1 MASLL
6 SLIQRR
12 QGGQEGVAARPG
24 KASSMHR
31 ATAAPRRVD
40 SNQSGLH
47 PRLAERVRRHLLHPY
62 RRPVAEHNR
71 RAVEQ
76 AAERLAEH
84 DGPLLLDS
92 FCGVGASTALLACRH
107 PEALVVGLDKSARR
121 LARHGHHLPAS
132 AGGRLPDNCLLVRAE
147 VDDFWRLAAEAG
159 WRPQAH
165 YLLYPNP
172 WPKAAHLQRRVHG
185 SPVFP
190 HLLELGGRIELRS
203 NWRLYLEE
211 CAAALAL
218 AEWTARLRPL
228 PPAPPWTPFERKYA
242 AAGQSLWQ
250 LVALPGPESH
260 SAPAP

>member
-1 MASLL
+1 
-6 SLIQRR
+6 
-12 QGGQEGVAARPG
+12 
-24 KASSMHR
+24 MHR

-71 RAVEQ
+71 RAFEQ